1 MDITYTLRGIVF
13 EWDSQKAATN
23 LRKHGIGFELACEV
37 FFDPFVRYVD
47 EELIG
52 EELRE
57 KAIGLTA
64 NWSMLYV
71 VYVIRRDRIRIISAR
86 TVTKPERDFY
96 EN

>member
-23 LRKHGIGFELACEV
+23 LRKHGIGFKLACEV

-64 NWSMLYV
+64 NSGPCSTSFTSY
-71 VYVIRRDRIRIISAR
+71 A
-86 TVTKPERDFY
+86 VTEFVSYRPEQ
-96 EN
+96 